1 MITRAQQIQKLEDTK
16 SWDFII
22 IGGGASGLGI
32 AVDAASRGFKTV
44 LFEGNDFAKG
54 TSSKSTKLVH
64 GGVRYLAQG
73 NIDLVIE
80 ALEERGIL
88 AKNANHLFKNLSFII
103 PNYKWWQG
111 YYYLVGL
118 KIYDYLSKKMSL
130 GKSILINSEKTLALL
145 PNLKR
150 ENLSSGV
157 IYHDG
162 QFDDSRL
169 AINLAQTAIEQNATV
184 LNYFKVNSILKDKLG
199 KNEGVTVVDKETEI
213 TYNIKSKCIINATG
227 IFTDKILKKND
238 PTHKKTVIP
247 SRGIHLVLDKSFLKS
262 DYGIMIPKT
271 SDGRVLFIIPWYD
284 KVLVGTTDTPIREK
298 TLDPVATK
306 SEIDFI
312 LKNVKHYLNKAPKK
326 KDILSVFAG
335 LRPLAAPK
343 EDDTKTKEVS
353 RSHKIIVSKS
363 SLISIIGGKWT
374 TYRKMAEDVVNK
386 SIQVQNYQ
394 MVKSKTKDLHIH
406 GNELRTSNSEE
417 DYLAVYGSDTKAIK
431 KLEASSILYSQK
443 IHVNFNFTVAQIIWA
458 IREEM
463 ARSVEDVLARRT
475 RLLFLDARS
484 ALEASPFVAKIMAD
498 ELKKDKTWIEEQE
511 AMFKEVA
518 ESYVIDYYYEM
529 PIN

>member
-1 MITRAQQIQKLEDTK
+1 MITRAQQIQKLEETK

-73 NIDLVIE
+73 HIDLVTE

-111 YYYLVGL
+111 YYYVVGL
-118 KIYDYLSKKMSL
+118 KIYDFLSKKLSL
-130 GKSILINSEKTLALL
+130 GKSMLINSKKTLALL
-145 PNLKR
+145 PNLR
-150 ENLSSGV
+150 SENLSSGV

-169 AINLAQTAIEQNATV
+169 AINLAQTAIEQGATV
-184 LNYFKVNSILKDKLG
+184 LNYFKVNSILKDKQG
-199 KNEGVTVVDKETEI
+199 KNEGVTVVDKETENI
-213 TYNIKSKCIINATG
+213 YHIKSKCIINATG
-227 IFTDKILKKND
+227 IFTDKILKIND
-238 PTHKKTVIP
+238 PTHKKTVVP
-247 SRGIHLVLDKSFLKS
+247 SRGIHLVMDKSFLNS
-262 DYGIMIPKT
+262 DYAIMIPKT
-271 SDGRVLFIIPWYD
+271 SDGRVLFIIPWHD
-284 KVLVGTTDTPIREK
+284 KVLVGTTDTPIKKK

-306 SEIDFI
+306 AEIDFI
-312 LKNVKHYLNKAPKK
+312 LKNVKHYLNKVPKK

-353 RSHKIIVSKS
+353 RSHKIIVSES
-363 SLISIIGGKWT
+363 SLISIVGGKWT
-374 TYRKMAEDVVNK
+374 TYRKMAEDVVDK
-386 SIQVQNYQ
+386 SIQIHKYQ
-394 MVKSKTKDLHIH
+394 TAKSKTKNLHIH
-406 GNELRTSNSEE
+406 GNVLKNSNSKAH
-417 DYLAVYGSDTKAIK
+417 YLSVYGSDAKAIK
-431 KLEASSILYSQK
+431 KLEASNILYSQK

-475 RLLFLDARS
+475 RLLFLDAKS
-484 ALEASPFVAKIMAD
+484 AIEASPFVAKIMAD

-511 AMFKEVA
+511 AKFKIVA
-518 ESYVIDYYYEM
+518 DSYVIDHYYE
-529 PIN
+529 

>member
-1 MITRAQQIQKLEDTK
+1 MISRAQQIQKLEETK

-22 IGGGASGLGI
+22 IGGGANGLGI

-73 NIDLVIE
+73 HIDLVTE

-118 KIYDYLSKKMSL
+118 KIYDFLSKKLSL
-130 GKSILINSEKTLALL
+130 GKSMLLNSEKTLALL
-145 PNLKR
+145 PNLR
-150 ENLSSGV
+150 PENLYSGV

-169 AINLAQTAIEQNATV
+169 VINLAHTAIEHGATV

-199 KNEGVTVVDKETEI
+199 KNEGVTVVDIETEM
-213 TYNIKSKCIINATG
+213 TYNIHSKCIINATG

-271 SDGRVLFIIPWYD
+271 SDGRVLFIIPWHD
-284 KVLVGTTDTPIREK
+284 KVLVGTTDTPIRKK
-298 TLDPVATK
+298 TLDPIATK
-306 SEIDFI
+306 AEIDFI
-312 LKNVKHYLNKAPKK
+312 LKNVKNYLNKAPKK
-326 KDILSVFAG
+326 KNILSVFAG

-363 SLISIIGGKWT
+363 GLISIVGGKWT
-374 TYRKMAEDVVNK
+374 TYRKMAEDVVDK
-386 SIQVQNYQ
+386 SIQVHKYG
-394 MVKSKTKDLHIH
+394 MVKSKTKNLPIH
-406 GNELRTSNSEE
+406 GNLLKTSNSKD
-417 DYLAVYGSDTKAIK
+417 DYLSVYGSDSKAIK
-431 KLEASSILYSQK
+431 KLEKSNILYSQK

-475 RLLFLDARS
+475 RLLFLDAKS
-484 ALEASPFVAKIMAD
+484 AIEASPFVAKIMAD
-498 ELKKDKTWIEEQE
+498 ELKKDKTWIQEQE
-511 AMFKEVA
+511 TMLKKVA
-518 ESYVIDYYYEM
+518 ESYLIDHYYE
-529 PIN
+529 